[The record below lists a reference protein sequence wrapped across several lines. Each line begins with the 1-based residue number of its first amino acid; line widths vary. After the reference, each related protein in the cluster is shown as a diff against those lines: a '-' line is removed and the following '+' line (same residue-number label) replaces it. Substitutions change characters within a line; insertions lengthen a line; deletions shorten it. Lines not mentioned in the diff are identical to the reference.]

1 MTVQRRIASL
11 RLILTSQVRFLIGLA
26 TRLRPTQPIVAHL
39 QQVGLLWMREHS
51 LWILKIMT
59 GVCAKG
65 LRVSMP
71 VRQMN
76 V

>member
-39 QQVGLLWMREHS
+39 QRVGLQWMREHS

-59 GVCAKG
+59 GVCVKVS
-65 LRVSMP
+65 RVLMLE
-71 VRQMN
+71 RTMTA
-76 V
+76 